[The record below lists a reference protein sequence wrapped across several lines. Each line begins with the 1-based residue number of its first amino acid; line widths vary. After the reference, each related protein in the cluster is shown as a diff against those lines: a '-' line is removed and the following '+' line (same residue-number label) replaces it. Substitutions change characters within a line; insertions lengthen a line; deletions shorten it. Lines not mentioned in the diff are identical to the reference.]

1 MKLEENRNGGEL
13 MYTIKSAK
21 EKYLVFKNE
30 KKIAEFLTRKE
41 AESYVDTL
49 TAYSEKISFES
60 KGNIIHD

>member
-1 MKLEENRNGGEL
+1 

-21 EKYLVFKNE
+21 EKYLVFKND

-41 AESYVDTL
+41 AESYLDTL
-49 TAYSEKISFES
+49 TAYPEKISFEP

>member
-1 MKLEENRNGGEL
+1 

-41 AESYVDTL
+41 AENYVDTL
-49 TAYSEKISFES
+49 TAYPEKISFEP
-60 KGNIIHD
+60 KRNIIHD

>member
-1 MKLEENRNGGEL
+1 

-41 AESYVDTL
+41 AESYLDTL
-49 TAYSEKISFES
+49 TAYSEKISFEPKRS
-60 KGNIIHD
+60 IIHD